1 MDDGERDALLLEL
14 RDMLSSHDALLRD
27 HGERLERIEAKV
39 DAVDDRVSDVARAVR
54 ELGGHVVDEPPVEA
68 TG

>member
-1 MDDGERDALLLEL
+1 MTDRERDALLLEL
-14 RDMLSSHDALLRD
+14 RETLRD

-39 DAVDDRVSDVARAVR
+39 DAVDDRVSDVAQAVR
-54 ELGGHVVDEPPVEA
+54 ELGGHLDEPPAEA